1 MEVTDI
7 DKELRNIKRKA
18 HRNKGNPR
26 LLLKYAGQLE
36 DLIAR
41 NTANIEARKDE
52 ITSLRAKLEEAQA
65 QLEATLPKPTLR
77 HSYAYEQFERS
88 FFKRPHV

>member
-7 DKELRNIKRKA
+7 DRELKNIRRKFN
-18 HRNKGNPR
+18 RNKNNAK
-26 LLLKYAGQLE
+26 LMKKYIGQLE
-36 DLIAR
+36 NLIAR

-65 QLEATLPKPTLR
+65 QLEASQPTLR
-77 HSYAYEQFERS
+77 HNYAYEQFERS
-88 FFKRPHV
+88 FFKRLHV

>member
-7 DKELRNIKRKA
+7 DRELKNIRRKFN
-18 HRNKGNPR
+18 RNKNNAK
-26 LLLKYAGQLE
+26 LMKKYIGQLE
-36 DLIAR
+36 NLIAR